1 MLYPYIATWFARNS
15 QLDEVRN
22 GDFLKQLMIGG
33 WVLDPTT
40 STLLSKNL
48 PNTHIQQVKLI
59 FTGIELTFLF
69 YFF

>member
-1 MLYPYIATWFARNS
+1 MLYPYIATWFARHP
-15 QLDEVRN
+15 QLDEMRK

-48 PNTHIQQVKLI
+48 PKTHIQQVNWKY
-59 FTGIELTFLF
+59 
-69 YFF
+69 YFHWPYSYLYF